1 MNKRTLWLVALM
13 IAVAAIAVA
22 AAQNWPRL
30 NPQEDESVAVVRR
43 GAIDASVSALGR
55 VQPRRQVNLSLQASG
70 PVKAIHAQEGD
81 RVAEGAL
88 LLELETPEYED
99 AVKQAQR
106 SLALREMQ
114 LEEAL
119 RAPSA
124 AEIALVRARLRQAT
138 VARLNAQQEY
148 DEIADEPDAESS
160 DEALA
165 LETAKVAY
173 EVAQAEFDRVMEGA
187 SDLQIERLQADLDE
201 ARLTLRQ
208 AQERLAHTRLVAPF
222 AGSVMHVGPNPG
234 ENVGAFGVLMVLADL
249 SAFEI
254 SAEIDEIDIPSVAE
268 GQSVE
273 ITLDAF
279 PGESL
284 QGEIR
289 RIAPGVSE
297 TRGATTYEAIIDL
310 RQQELPIRPGMG
322 ANLTI
327 ITRSVQDALLV
338 PRRAVQQ
345 FGRYSVVRV
354 RTGRREEQVVVI
366 TGLSNEADIEILSG
380 LREGQIVVLD

>member
-1 MNKRTLWLVALM
+1 MNKRTFWLLAL
-13 IAVAAIAVA
+13 IVAVAAIVVA
-22 AAQNWPRL
+22 AVQNWPRL
-30 NPQEDESVAVVRR
+30 NPQEDESVAAARR

-55 VQPRRQVNLSLQASG
+55 VQPRRQVNLSLRASG
-70 PVKAIHAQEGD
+70 PVKAIHTQEGD

-138 VARLNAQQEY
+138 VARLNTQQEY
-148 DEIADEPDAESS
+148 DEITDEPDAESS

-173 EVAQAEFDRVMEGA
+173 EVAQAEFDRVMEGT
-187 SDLQIERLQADLDE
+187 SELQIQRLQADLDE

-222 AGSVMHVGPNPG
+222 AGTVMYVGPNPG

-279 PGESL
+279 PGENL
-284 QGEIR
+284 QGEVR
-289 RIAPGVSE
+289 RLAPGVSE
-297 TRGATTYEAIIDL
+297 TRGATTYEATIDL
-310 RQQELPIRPGMG
+310 QQQELPIRPGMG

-354 RTGRREEQVVVI
+354 RTGRREEQVVVT